1 MSQDKKKIVGMVASI
16 LAIVI
21 IVGIAFWLTMKE
33 RPQQM
38 QPEEKQSQVAKLLD
52 TLKQKQSYS
61 MKTFLDENNIFYY
74 AKKNNMARLDIG
86 KQGRVSTYIVK
97 NGNSYLLVSDQ
108 KVYYT
113 YLNNETNLGKIELS
127 LENLKNSEYTKGKEK
142 IEGQEYNYEEYK
154 GITDFL
160 LKSSSE
166 LKEQNARTRFYFK
179 ADKLEYIKTIE
190 GEYQELLKVET
201 SYQVEDDQ
209 FEIPSDYQE
218 A

>member
-1 MSQDKKKIVGMVASI
+1 MSQDKKKIVGVVASI

-21 IVGIAFWLTMKE
+21 IVGIAFWLTMQEKPKQ
-33 RPQQM
+33 R
-38 QPEEKQSQVAKLLD
+38 QPEEEQSKVAKLLD

-61 MKTFLDENNIFYY
+61 IKTILDENNTFYY
-74 AKKNNMARLDIG
+74 AKKDNRVRLDISQ
-86 KQGRVSTYIVK
+86 QGQVSTYIVK
-97 NGNSYLLVSDQ
+97 NGNSYLLLSDQ
-108 KVYYT
+108 KIYYT

-142 IEGQEYNYEEYK
+142 IEGQEFNYEEYN

-160 LKSSSE
+160 LKGSSE
-166 LKEQNARTRFYFK
+166 LKEQNAKTRFYFK

-190 GEYQELLKVET
+190 GEYQELLRVET
-201 SYQVEDDQ
+201 SYQVKDDQ